1 MSDEK
6 TLATKPESDVKINL
20 STKDLPAEDRKML
33 KSMFLRTN
41 CLYALWAG
49 QAQAAAGGML
59 FTMEPALNR
68 YYADQKKRAE
78 AMSRYTSWYNITLN
92 VHPVVSG
99 ICAAMERDAAEDEN
113 FDVSNIQAV
122 KASLMGPLSGVG
134 DAFFW
139 GVLRIIA
146 AGIGIGLA
154 ATGSP
159 LGAIAFLLIYN
170 IPSWIVRW
178 GCQVL
183 GFKLGT
189 SFISKVS
196 ESGLMGVV
204 TKAAGILGLLM
215 IGAMTAS
222 NVAFNVALTIPVAGS
237 DPIMVQTYLD
247 AMFKGLIPMLI
258 TLGCFKLLKKNVN
271 VLWFILG
278 IMALGLVC
286 GLLGIV
292 A

>member
-1 MSDEK
+1 MDYAQQSR
-6 TLATKPESDVKINL
+6 LSQDVI
-20 STKDLPAEDRKML
+20 DRVV
-33 KSMFLRTN
+33 N
-41 CLYALWAG
+41 
-49 QAQAAAGGML
+49 
-59 FTMEPALNR
+59 
-68 YYADQKKRAE
+68 DQKKRDE

-154 ATGSP
+154 AAGSP

-271 VLWFILG
+271 VLWIILG

>member
-1 MSDEK
+1 M
-6 TLATKPESDVKINL
+6 
-20 STKDLPAEDRKML
+20 
-33 KSMFLRTN
+33 
-41 CLYALWAG
+41 
-49 QAQAAAGGML
+49 
-59 FTMEPALNR
+59 
-68 YYADQKKRAE
+68 
-78 AMSRYTSWYNITLN
+78 
-92 VHPVVSG
+92 
-99 ICAAMERDAAEDEN
+99 
-113 FDVSNIQAV
+113 
-122 KASLMGPLSGVG
+122 
-134 DAFFW
+134 
-139 GVLRIIA
+139 RIIA

-170 IPSWIVRW
+170 SPSWIVRW

-271 VLWFILG
+271 VLWIILG

>member
-146 AGIGIGLA
+146 PASALA
-154 ATGSP
+154 WPPPAAPWAP
-159 LGAIAFLLIYN
+159 L
-170 IPSWIVRW
+170 PS
-178 GCQVL
+178 C
-183 GFKLGT
+183 
-189 SFISKVS
+189 
-196 ESGLMGVV
+196 
-204 TKAAGILGLLM
+204 
-215 IGAMTAS
+215 
-222 NVAFNVALTIPVAGS
+222 
-237 DPIMVQTYLD
+237 
-247 AMFKGLIPMLI
+247 
-258 TLGCFKLLKKNVN
+258 
-271 VLWFILG
+271 
-278 IMALGLVC
+278 
-286 GLLGIV
+286 
-292 A
+292 

>member
-1 MSDEK
+1 
-6 TLATKPESDVKINL
+6 
-20 STKDLPAEDRKML
+20 
-33 KSMFLRTN
+33 
-41 CLYALWAG
+41 
-49 QAQAAAGGML
+49 
-59 FTMEPALNR
+59 
-68 YYADQKKRAE
+68 
-78 AMSRYTSWYNITLN
+78 
-92 VHPVVSG
+92 
-99 ICAAMERDAAEDEN
+99 
-113 FDVSNIQAV
+113 
-122 KASLMGPLSGVG
+122 MGPLSGVG

-271 VLWFILG
+271 VLWIILG

>member
-1 MSDEK
+1 MPCGR
-6 TLATKPESDVKINL
+6 ARPRRR
-20 STKDLPAEDRKML
+20 P
-33 KSMFLRTN
+33 
-41 CLYALWAG
+41 
-49 QAQAAAGGML
+49 GGML

-222 NVAFNVALTIPVAGS
+222 NVAFNVALTFRSRALTPSWSRPTSTRCSRGS
-237 DPIMVQTYLD
+237 SPCSSRS
-247 AMFKGLIPMLI
+247 A
-258 TLGCFKLLKKNVN
+258 
-271 VLWFILG
+271 
-278 IMALGLVC
+278 ASSS
-286 GLLGIV
+286 
-292 A
+292 